1 MTEYSHDSILSV
13 FQSNRTR
20 ICHLPHIGRRHGTAT
35 TNPWFDLC
43 AICSALKFDTL
54 LRAYIRKTIYFA
66 YAKLYVLYK
75 VYTFAYAKTYTCAK
89 HIVLH
94 MRTYMFCITYE
105 KLYILNKKRRAFHE
119 EAPTTKITTDT
130 AFVLFCFVFFFLRIT
145 TLTYYF

>member
-1 MTEYSHDSILSV
+1 MYKLNHALSR
-13 FQSNRTR
+13 SY
-20 ICHLPHIGRRHGTAT
+20 
-35 TNPWFDLC
+35 FDGAAC
-43 AICSALKFDTL
+43 KTI
-54 LRAYIRKTIYFA
+54 YIRKTIYFA

-94 MRTYMFCITYE
+94 MQKYMFCITYE

-130 AFVLFCFVFFFLRIT
+130 AFVFCV
-145 TLTYYF
+145 